1 MGVQTLMT
9 SLDLPT
15 LPPERG
21 AASLPPSAW
30 ADWHWPAVQER
41 RSATAPQA
49 QPAVHT
55 VPAQPAV
62 DASPAALLQV
72 QGVSLT
78 YTTAQRVVRATH
90 QVSLDVHAADR
101 FVLLGASG
109 CGKSTL
115 LKAMGGFITPS
126 EGRILLDG
134 QPVQGPGPDR
144 VVVFQEFDQLP
155 PWKTVRENVMFPLL
169 AARRMGRAQARERAD
184 AMIAKVGLAPFADV
198 HPHQLSGGMKQ
209 RVAIARALAMQPR
222 GLLMDE
228 PFAALD
234 ALTRR
239 RMQQELLAL
248 WEELRFTLVFV
259 THSIEEALVVGN
271 RIAILSPHPGRVRA
285 ELNSHQFDL
294 HSQGSAEFQASA
306 QRIHRLLFETPAT
319 HP

>member
-115 LKAMGGFITPS
+115 LKAMGGFMTPS

-222 GLLMDE
+222 VLLMDE